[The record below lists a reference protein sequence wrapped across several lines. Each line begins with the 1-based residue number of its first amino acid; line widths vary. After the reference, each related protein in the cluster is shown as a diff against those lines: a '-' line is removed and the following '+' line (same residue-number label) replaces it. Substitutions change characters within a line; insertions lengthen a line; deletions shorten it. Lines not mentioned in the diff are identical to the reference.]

1 MDEGGEVIC
10 DFCKDIGTDEKAL
23 LTHEMVIGDGNI
35 CEYGVYVYRQYGKVV
50 LSLCDADNGETA
62 YTEIHNCP
70 MCGRNLSED
79 K

>member
-1 MDEGGEVIC
+1 MC

-23 LTHEMVIGDGNI
+23 LTHEMEIGNGNI
-35 CEYGVYVYRQYGKVV
+35 SEYGVYVYRQDGKVY
-50 LSLCDADNGETA
+50 LSLCDAEYGEHDFI
-62 YTEIHNCP
+62 EIHNCP

>member
-1 MDEGGEVIC
+1 MC

>member
-1 MDEGGEVIC
+1 MC

-23 LTHEMVIGDGNI
+23 LTHEMEIGNGNI
-35 CEYGVYVYRQYGKVV
+35 CEYGVYLYRQNGKVY
-50 LSLCDADNGETA
+50 LSLCDAEYGEHA
-62 YTEIHNCP
+62 YMEIHNCP